1 MTDLVACLSSGKGT
15 WGHVARLIQDPGFE
29 NVYLIVDSFS
39 KENFKVER
47 QNVHL
52 IVVDPEKPLSLLVED
67 VKNQLKGK
75 LKGFDVAINM
85 ISGSGKE
92 HMAML
97 SAVIG
102 LGFGIRFVALT
113 QEGIKEI

>member
-15 WGHVARLIQDPGFE
+15 WGHVARLMADPAFE
-29 NVYLIVDSFS
+29 NVFLVVDNFS
-39 KENFKVER
+39 KDNFKIDR

-52 IVVDPEKPLSLLVED
+52 IVVDPEKPLTVLSED

-75 LKGFDVAINM
+75 LRGFDVAVNLV
-85 ISGSGKE
+85 SGSGKE
-92 HMAML
+92 HMALL
-97 SAVIG
+97 SAVIS

-113 QEGIKEI
+113 QEGVKEL